1 MRISDWSSDVCSSD
15 LLEGERTR
23 TAHMEVQTDLPRH
36 PDAAMNLDAVACG
49 GVICLGRRQPR
60 GGGGDDEV
68 MLPFACR
75 CMDRIGAR
83 EFDETIEFGDAVLDR
98 LEGADR
104 LAERLAR
111 HRIVARDLHQR
122 LGPARSEEHTSELQS
137 LMR

>member
-83 EFDETIEFGDAVLDR
+83 EFDETIELDR
-98 LEGADR
+98 KSTR
-104 LAERLAR
+104 LNSS
-111 HRIVARDLHQR
+111 H
-122 LGPARSEEHTSELQS
+122 
-137 LMR
+137 